1 MKKFLTGFLTIVV
14 ALTTMTTN
22 PSKIYADNTAEWE
35 SISASNGS
43 VKEVIKDGV
52 RYYELSSSDRN
63 DNQDNPAI
71 FKPNKEW
78 KTDGKE
84 ANFTFD
90 FIAENTSEKSRF
102 GVHLFYTDSK
112 NFLTVAYD
120 AGGWFWEYKVDGNGT
135 YKNDNRLPGPKLGS
149 KNTLEVSLKDD
160 LLIAWITS
168 DDGDKKQLFTQSFD
182 TNVINQLQEKSEDIV
197 VKLGTYS
204 GILSKILVKA
214 DNQDD
219 IVIPE
224 PEFERPVLDT
234 YEEYTFETNFEDL
247 TDESLKEMFTVEK
260 GKVETS
266 IITHDGNNSVRLDFQ
281 SRDKNLIIFRETPLL
296 ENYIFEADIT
306 IEKAEDAI
314 NDMIR
319 FGQLVRVQDGGE
331 YGYAVIGDNQ
341 GDYFTENFGAKPAW
355 SPTSK
360 GTVLNPNEVHHWKT
374 VVEDQTITLFIDGQ
388 QILSNTMDGLAK
400 GIGAFGFFKDRGM
413 GSVLVDNVKVTKIT
427 PERPVDP
434 DNEGVVPVE
443 IKSSDMTVRL
453 DEAFPRVL
461 DYTLTNGKKMQ
472 GQPTKIDTIKINN
485 VDIVPE
491 VSLEKVSENSIKY
504 ILKAINTENKIN
516 ADLTILLEVKNNT
529 LEFSVT
535 EIKNNNTSQKT
546 NEEIIRTLEI
556 PNHSLV
562 SVNSS
567 ETNANVYGAKIS
579 TDTTVNGDTLTEVTD
594 TLRSFNSNYMYAVI
608 SNSEL
613 SASMHSNSQ
622 YSSGGGVND
631 FVRINARVKEFESYN
646 SVGLSSSPWIYHR
659 DVMFNEQTLELPEA
673 KVVITEDANDDGV
686 VNWQDG
692 AIAFRDIMYSPV
704 GAESVKDLVAYR
716 IAMNFGSHAQNPFL
730 MTLDGIKKINLHTDG
745 LGQSVLLKGYGS
757 EGHDSGHLNYAD
769 IGRRMGGVEEF
780 KYLIDESVD
789 FGAKIGIHVNASE
802 TYPES
807 KYFNEKILRKSADG
821 SYNYGWNWID
831 QGINIDAAIDLANGR
846 RSRFEDLKNL
856 VGDNLDWIYVDVW
869 GNGQSGDNNAWTS
882 HQLAKEI
889 HDQGWRLGG
898 EWGYAFEPD
907 STFQHWA
914 ADLTYGGYTLKGIN
928 STLTRFIFNQ
938 QRDSWPADFPSYGG
952 AAEYPLLGGY
962 NMKDFEGW
970 QGRNDY
976 NGYIVNLFENNLST
990 KYIQHFKV
998 NRWVEGTPVNMTNSK
1013 GKNFDWNPEMMVE
1026 LVNDANDKLIIE
1038 RKSNDYKND
1047 RDNYRSRTI
1056 KLNDRLILDGDKYLL
1071 PWNWDENGNNLTGDQ
1086 EKLYHF
1092 NKKGGT
1098 STWEIPSDW
1107 NVSSVKFYQL
1117 TETGNKL
1124 IDTITVKDGRIT
1136 LDAKADI
1143 PYVIYKGDQ
1152 AEKNVSYGSGAHIVD
1167 PGFNYQ
1173 NLDAWDVT
1181 GENAD
1186 VIKSQASNDMLRI
1199 QDNSETTKVSQ
1210 ILTDLEAGD
1219 TYVVYV
1225 GVDNRSDSKAILELN
1240 VDGEIISN
1248 YTEKSIAKNY
1258 VKAYA
1263 HNTNSSTVNN
1273 NSYFQNMFVYFTAP
1287 TNGKNVTLSL
1297 IREAGD
1303 GAIYFDDVRITKN
1316 NGNPHLK
1323 ENVFYQDFEN
1333 STQGIYPFVVGN
1345 VEGVED
1351 NRTHLSEK
1359 HEPYTQR
1366 GWNNK
1371 KISDVI
1377 DGDWSLKTNGL
1388 TQRRK
1393 LVYQTIPQNIRFE
1406 IGETYKVSFDY
1417 EAGSEGTYAVMI
1429 GDGEFTGN
1437 EQQIP
1442 LTATLNKDGAQRFEV
1457 EITGSKSGQ
1466 TWFGIYSTSVAPDLQ
1481 DSSNKE
1487 ANFRSYKDVVLDN
1500 VRIEKVVPPYE
1511 VTLENKEFNISMTG
1525 LSNVIENTDILNVTK
1540 DETLKKEFEEKM
1552 IDVDIYN
1559 MSLVRNGIE
1568 VKPLNGEVTVTIPTR
1583 STRQFIFMKAS
1594 QPVTELL
1601 HLQSDGTWTPVNAKY
1616 VDDALVFKTH
1626 ELGTYA
1632 LNYGEKIIP
1641 VDKTHLKTL
1650 IEQASELKPEL
1661 YTELS
1666 WKEFETVLISAK
1678 ELYKNEEATQLS
1690 IDEMV
1695 RTLAKAMSHLELT
1708 SEEDVNY
1715 DALQALVGTSK
1726 TLKKDEYT
1734 EESWTK
1740 FESILKNAITMLEN
1754 QDADS
1759 QHVID
1764 AIGIELNDAIRAL
1777 EKTKSIDSIK
1787 PIDPVDPNNP
1797 SQTKDSSDSKLPGTG
1812 VESPMSIIVLGI
1824 SAVVI
1829 GTLFFIL
1836 NKRKRQPN

>member
-1 MKKFLTGFLTIVV
+1 MKKFLTGFLALVI

-22 PSKIYADNTAEWE
+22 PSKIYADDAAEWQ
-35 SISASNGS
+35 SISASKGT
-43 VKEVIKDGV
+43 VKEVIKDGA
-52 RYYELSSSDRN
+52 RYYELSSSDKN
-63 DNQDNPAI
+63 DNQGNPAI

-90 FIAENTSEKSRF
+90 FIAANNPANNRF
-102 GVHLFYTDSK
+102 GVNLFYKDSS

-120 AGGWFWEYKVDGNGT
+120 AGGWFWEYKVNG
-135 YKNDNRLPGPKLGS
+135 KGEWMQGGRVPGPALNS
-149 KNTLEVSLKDD
+149 KNTLEVSLKDN
-160 LLIAWITS
+160 LIHAWITGE
-168 DDGDKKQLFTQSFD
+168 DGNKTQLFTKAID
-182 TNVINQLQEKSEDIV
+182 ANIINQLQEKSEDIV
-197 VKLGTYS
+197 VKLGTFS
-204 GILSKILVKA
+204 GEISKILVKA

-234 YEEYTFETNFEDL
+234 YEEYTFESNFEDL
-247 TDESLKEMFTVEK
+247 TEEKLKEMFTVEK
-260 GKVETS
+260 GKVATS
-266 IITHDGNNSVRLDFQ
+266 IVEKDGNKSVRLDFQ
-281 SRDKNLIIFRETPLL
+281 SKEKNLIVFRETPLL
-296 ENYIFEADIT
+296 ENYTFEADIT
-306 IEKAEDAI
+306 VEKAEDAVK
-314 NDMIR
+314 DMIR
-319 FGQLVRVQDGGE
+319 FGQVGRVQKNGE
-331 YGYAVIGDNQ
+331 YGYAVMGDNP
-341 GDYFTENFGAKPAW
+341 GEYFTENFGTKPAW
-355 SPTSK
+355 SSTSK
-360 GTVLNPNEVHHWKT
+360 GTVLNPNEVHRWKT
-374 VVEDQTITLFIDGQ
+374 VVEGQAITLFIDGQ
-388 QILSNTMDGLAK
+388 QILSNTMDGLGK
-400 GIGAFGFFKDRGM
+400 GLGAFGFFKDRGL
-413 GSVLVDNVKVTKIT
+413 GSVLVDNVKVTKIR

-461 DYTLTNGKKMQ
+461 DYTLTSGKKMD

-485 VDIVPE
+485 INIVPE
-491 VSLEKVSENSIKY
+491 VTSEKVSENSIKY
-504 ILKAINTENKIN
+504 YVKAVDAENKIN
-516 ADLTILLEVKNNT
+516 ANLTMLFEVKNNT
-529 LEFSVT
+529 LEFKIT
-535 EIKNNNTSQKT
+535 EVKNNNASQAT
-546 NEEIIRTLEI
+546 NAEIIRTIEI

-562 SVNSS
+562 SVKST
-567 ETNANVYGAKIS
+567 EPTANVYGAKIS
-579 TDTTVNGDTLTEVTD
+579 TDTTVNGDTLTPVND

-608 SNSEL
+608 SNDEL

-622 YSSGGGVND
+622 FSTGGGSND
-631 FVRINARVKEFESYN
+631 FVRLNARAKEFETFN

-673 KVVITEDANDDGV
+673 KVVITEDANGDGV

-692 AIAFRDIMYSPV
+692 AIAFRDIMHSPI

-780 KYLIDESVD
+780 KYLIDESVGY
-789 FGAKIGIHVNASE
+789 GAKIGIHVNASE

-807 KYFNEKILRKSADG
+807 KYFNEMILRKSADG

-869 GNGQSGDNNAWTS
+869 GNGQSGDNNAWAS

-889 HDQGWRLGG
+889 NDQGWRLGG

-990 KYIQHFKV
+990 KYIQHFTV

-1013 GKNFDWNPEMMVE
+1013 GKNFDWTPEMMVE
-1026 LVNDANDKLIIE
+1026 LVNDANDKVVIE

-1047 RDNYRSRTI
+1047 RANYRSRTM

-1071 PWNWDENGNNLTGDQ
+1071 PWNWDENGNAITGDQ

-1107 NVSSVKFYQL
+1107 NVSDVKFYQL

-1124 IDTITVKDGRIT
+1124 IDTVAVENGKVI

-1143 PYVIYKGDQ
+1143 PYVIYKGEQ
-1152 AEKNVSYGSGAHIVD
+1152 AEKVVTYGNGAHIVD
-1167 PGFNYQ
+1167 PGFNRQ
-1173 NLDAWDVT
+1173 NLDAWDMT
-1181 GENAD
+1181 GENAE
-1186 VIKSQASNDMLRI
+1186 VMKSQETNDMLRI
-1199 QDNSETTKVSQ
+1199 QDNTETTKVSQ
-1210 ILTDLEAGD
+1210 TLTDLDAGE
-1219 TYVVYV
+1219 TYVAYV
-1225 GVDNRSDSKAILELN
+1225 GVDNRSDAKAILELS

-1287 TNGKNVTLSL
+1287 EDGKEVKLSL

-1303 GAIYFDDVRITKN
+1303 GATYFDDVRVTKN
-1316 NGNPHLK
+1316 SGNPHIAD
-1323 ENVFYQDFEN
+1323 NVFFQDFEN
-1333 STQGIYPFVVGN
+1333 SAQGIYPFVVGN
-1345 VEGVED
+1345 LEGVED

-1359 HEPYTQR
+1359 HAPYTQR

-1388 TQRRK
+1388 TQYEN

-1406 IGETYKVSFDY
+1406 AGETYKVSFDY

-1442 LTATLNKDGAQRFEV
+1442 LAATLNEDGPQRFEI
-1457 EITGSKSGQ
+1457 EITGAESGQ
-1466 TWFGIYSTSVAPDLQ
+1466 TWFGIYSTDVAPNLQ
-1481 DSSNKE
+1481 DSTDKE
-1487 ANFRSYKDVVLDN
+1487 ANFRSYKDVMLDN
-1500 VRIEKVVPPYE
+1500 VRVERNLPPHE
-1511 VTLENKEFNISMTG
+1511 VTLDDADFGVSITG
-1525 LSNVIENTDILNVTK
+1525 LSNVIEETDKLVVTENK
-1540 DETLKKEFEEKM
+1540 ALQAEFENQM
-1552 IDVDIYN
+1552 VDADVYDIN
-1559 MSLVRNGIE
+1559 VVRND
-1568 VKPLNGEVTVTIPTR
+1568 VVVNPLNGEVTVTIPTR
-1583 STRQFIFMKAS
+1583 TTRQFLFMKAA
-1594 QPVTELL
+1594 QPMTELL
-1601 HLQSDGTWTPVNAKY
+1601 HRQADGTWVTVEATQEGS
-1616 VDDALVFKTH
+1616 ALTFKTQ
-1626 ELGTYA
+1626 ELGTFA
-1632 LNYGEKIIP
+1632 LNYGKKVVA
-1641 VDKTHLKTL
+1641 VDKTKLESLIKDAQKLKAENYTEVSWAQFETILTNAKKLFENTDATQAQVNSMIQDITTAMSKLEL
-1650 IEQASELKPEL
+1650 IELKD
-1661 YTELS
+1661 
-1666 WKEFETVLISAK
+1666 I
-1678 ELYKNEEATQLS
+1678 
-1690 IDEMV
+1690 
-1695 RTLAKAMSHLELT
+1695 
-1708 SEEDVNY
+1708 NY
-1715 DALQALVGTSK
+1715 DALQLVVDTYK
-1726 TLKKDEYT
+1726 DLKKEDYT
-1734 EESWTK
+1734 EESWTE
-1740 FESILKNAITMLEN
+1740 FETVLQKAIAMLEN
-1754 QDADS
+1754 QDAENQDEVDAL
-1759 QHVID
+1759 VIT
-1764 AIGIELNDAIRAL
+1764 LNDAAL
-1777 EKTKSIDSIK
+1777 SLDKVK
-1787 PIDPVDPNNP
+1787 PIEPEEPIEPVKPVDP
-1797 SQTKDSSDSKLPGTG
+1797 KDSSDPKLPGTG
-1812 VESPMSIIVLGI
+1812 VESPMSIIVVGI
-1824 SAVVI
+1824 AAIAMGS
-1829 GTLFFIL
+1829 LFIIL
-1836 NKRKRQPN
+1836 NRRKRHSH